1 MQYIRLKIK
10 DSVEFLWHSKSYLK
24 SVVAI
29 HALFIFILLPILGE
43 SSQFILKI
51 SQINYLSLNNLGTMM
66 RQQPLVFLAL
76 ISIFILSI
84 LLSFFEFAF
93 LLISVYF
100 IQTRQPVSVRQL
112 LVITLRQLRK
122 VGISTGLFFLFYLV
136 LILPLGGVSY
146 SSNLLSKVKIPA
158 FLMDYIFDHRFIV
171 VGAFILVYILLT
183 YIGVRLIFVL
193 PNLILNDLSIGE
205 AIKSSLTITR
215 RKFVTILLRLAV
227 IGFGM
232 LLFSSV
238 SIAGLIGIQK
248 LVEQYSH
255 SYTVVS
261 AAVIMTLLQIIILIN
276 IAITTVGMFLVIID
290 FMSKNNVLSAIKKPD
305 SLFSSVYHKNFANR
319 LSAPLYIVLGI
330 MSAVIVGG
338 YNFNYLKS
346 VDISKPISVSHRGVS
361 EKNGVQN
368 SISAMN
374 RTAQYHPDYVEMD
387 VQLTKDNQFVVFHDF
402 NLKQLTGVNNTPKNM
417 NLSALTKL
425 KVHENNQVQPIESFD
440 DYLKSAKAIHQK
452 LLIELKT
459 PNKDNTQLVERFMQK
474 YQKDIQENDYMIQS
488 LNFEL
493 IEDIKKIAPTVKA
506 GYILPFNLIGPPISH
521 SDFYTVEF
529 STVNKHFI
537 QTAHNE
543 RKKVFVWT
551 PNDKKSILRMMY
563 FGADGVI
570 TDNMPA
576 VGRAMTDANH
586 ITYSD
591 KLLYYVAGLG

>member
-1 MQYIRLKIK
+1 
-10 DSVEFLWHSKSYLK
+10 
-24 SVVAI
+24 
-29 HALFIFILLPILGE
+29 
-43 SSQFILKI
+43 
-51 SQINYLSLNNLGTMM
+51 
-66 RQQPLVFLAL
+66 
-76 ISIFILSI
+76 
-84 LLSFFEFAF
+84 
-93 LLISVYF
+93 
-100 IQTRQPVSVRQL
+100 
-112 LVITLRQLRK
+112 
-122 VGISTGLFFLFYLV
+122 
-136 LILPLGGVSY
+136 
-146 SSNLLSKVKIPA
+146 
-158 FLMDYIFDHRFIV
+158 MDYIFDHRFIV

-276 IAITTVGMFLVIID
+276 IAVTTVGMFLVIID
-290 FMSKNNVLSAIKKPD
+290 FMSKNNALSAIKKPD

-374 RTAQYHPDYVEMD
+374 RTAQYYPDYVEMD

-402 NLKQLTGVNNTPKNM
+402 NLKQLTGVNNTPENM
-417 NLSALTKL
+417 NLNALTKL

-440 DYLKSAKAIHQK
+440 DYLKAAKAIHQK

-459 PNKDNTQLVERFMQK
+459 PNKDNTQLVARFMRK

-493 IEDIKKIAPTVKA
+493 IEDVKKIAPTVKA

-570 TDNMPA
+570 TDNMSA

>member
-1 MQYIRLKIK
+1 M
-10 DSVEFLWHSKSYLK
+10 
-24 SVVAI
+24 
-29 HALFIFILLPILGE
+29 
-43 SSQFILKI
+43 
-51 SQINYLSLNNLGTMM
+51 
-66 RQQPLVFLAL
+66 
-76 ISIFILSI
+76 
-84 LLSFFEFAF
+84 
-93 LLISVYF
+93 
-100 IQTRQPVSVRQL
+100 RQL

-193 PNLILNDLSIGE
+193 PNLILNDFSIGE

-305 SLFSSVYHKNFANR
+305 SLFSSAYRKNFANR

-338 YNFNYLKS
+338 YNFDYFKS
-346 VDISKPISVSHRGVS
+346 VDISKPISVSHRDVS

-402 NLKQLTGVNNTPKNM
+402 NLKQLTSVNNTPENM
-417 NLSALTKL
+417 NLNALTKL

-440 DYLKSAKAIHQK
+440 DYLKAAKAIHQK

-459 PNKDNTQLVERFMQK
+459 PNKDNTQLVARFMRK

-493 IEDIKKIAPTVKA
+493 IEDVKKIAPTVKA

-570 TDNMPA
+570 TDNMSA